1 MKREITARAL
11 LTLIRE
17 QSFANATPSMVLK
30 MSIVELAEMA
40 TASSIYLD
48 GLGWLIGQFWE
59 DKERQEP
66 LDNQPLLDDN
76 GRLWSR
82 EDFGDDLTDEEYL
95 VAEKIYHTAE
105 FCSDL
110 YHRLPFDLSVLGE
123 NSPTGAIEYG
133 NEALCEWIRTAKTRR
148 VAALVCNI
156 VMDAELNKAVR
167 DNQAVQDYYAEHVFG
182 VHSNN
187 WQMVDDCEA
196 FIERAMNGMGVVA
209 HHYEEARKWGL
220 EGEAVQVLD
229 LLYGWVPHVFEEEA
243 VATAREILDAANRLL
258 PDELTLRNDTG
269 ARAYISNVFK
279 EAQQIAEKYDVDLD
293 INDGYS
299 LTIGY
304 MDTWLDRKYW
314 GDRRKEEEC

>member
-1 MKREITARAL
+1 
-11 LTLIRE
+11 
-17 QSFANATPSMVLK
+17 
-30 MSIVELAEMA
+30 
-40 TASSIYLD
+40 
-48 GLGWLIGQFWE
+48 
-59 DKERQEP
+59 
-66 LDNQPLLDDN
+66 
-76 GRLWSR
+76 
-82 EDFGDDLTDEEYL
+82 

-105 FCSDL
+105 FCSAL
-110 YHRLPFDLSVLGE
+110 YHHHPFDLSVLGE
-123 NSPTGAIEYG
+123 NSPTGEFEYC
-133 NEALCEWIRTAKTRR
+133 NEALCDWIRTAKTRR

-167 DNQAVQDYYAEHVFG
+167 DNQAVQDYYAEHVYG
-182 VHSNN
+182 TRSDN

-196 FIERAMNGMGVVA
+196 FIERAMKGMGVVA

-243 VATAREILDAANRLL
+243 VATAREILEAANRLL

-314 GDRRKEEEC
+314 GDRRKEEEW